1 MITAASLREYTR
13 KDLAQKAK
21 KQGVAGWHAMR
32 KDELVRALLRLAR
45 SRQRA
50 SSKSKKSP
58 KAKAKTA
65 RAAVRSK
72 PKKKASA
79 PRRRVTAKPKK
90 KASVPRRS
98 VTAKSNGASKR
109 KNGAKTKNTRAI
121 QRIQV
126 ANAEK
131 ERLKDL
137 SAACHDGESDNGAG
151 KRGQDRNGGNGAVKK
166 DRIVLLVRD
175 PYWLHVCWEIDR
187 RSVERVRAAM
197 SEQWHAAR
205 PVLRLIEVED
215 GPTTS
220 TAERVLREV
229 DIHGGVNNWYVDVSD
244 PPNSYRV
251 AIGYL
256 AASGRF
262 YSLARSNSVTTPRP
276 GSSDTL
282 DQNWTAVARD
292 YERVF
297 SLSGGYSEKPT
308 CGDLRDLFEERLR
321 RPMGSPL
328 VTKYGAAAG
337 GAIGRKSSFALDA
350 DAELIVYGQTVP
362 NAHVTLA
369 GQPVKLRPDGSF
381 TVRKSLPDRRQ
392 VLPVVAGSSDGLE
405 QRTIILA
412 IERNTKVMEPVR
424 REPSEQVAQR

>member
-1 MITAASLREYTR
+1 
-13 KDLAQKAK
+13 
-21 KQGVAGWHAMR
+21 
-32 KDELVRALLRLAR
+32 
-45 SRQRA
+45 
-50 SSKSKKSP
+50 
-58 KAKAKTA
+58 
-65 RAAVRSK
+65 
-72 PKKKASA
+72 
-79 PRRRVTAKPKK
+79 VTAKPKK

>member
-1 MITAASLREYTR
+1 M
-13 KDLAQKAK
+13 AK
-21 KQGVAGWHAMR
+21 KQGVTGWHAMR
-32 KDELVRALLRLAR
+32 KDELVRALLRVAKAKR
-45 SRQRA
+45 RA
-50 SSKSKKSP
+50 SSKSKKPP
-58 KAKAKTA
+58 KAKR
-65 RAAVRSK
+65 RAASTKVKARPEKKASAPKRKATGK
-72 PKKKASA
+72 PKKKAPA
-79 PRRRVTAKPKK
+79 PRRVVTAK
-90 KASVPRRS
+90 
-98 VTAKSNGASKR
+98 TNGASKG
-109 KNGAKTKNTRAI
+109 KNVASPKTSRAI
-121 QRIQV
+121 RRIQV

-137 SAACHDGESDNGAG
+137 SAACSGEESGNGADN
-151 KRGQDRNGGNGAVKK
+151 RESSRNGGNGSTKK
-166 DRIVLLVRD
+166 DRVVLLVRD
-175 PYWLHVCWEIDR
+175 AYWLHACWEIDR
-187 RSVERVRAAM
+187 RTVERVRAAM
-197 SEQWHAAR
+197 SEQWHSAR

-220 TAERVLREV
+220 TAERVLREIDV
-229 DIHGGVNNWYVDVSD
+229 HGGVNNWYVDVKD

-282 DQNWTAVARD
+282 DQNWTDVARD

-297 SLSGGYSEKPT
+297 SLSGGYSGKPT
-308 CGDLRDLFEERLR
+308 CGELKDLFEERLR

-328 VTKYGAAAG
+328 VTRYGVAAG
-337 GAIGRKSSFALDA
+337 GALGRKSSFVFEV

-369 GQPVKLRPDGSF
+369 GQPVKLRSDGSF

-392 VLPVVAGSSDGLE
+392 VLPVVAGSGDGLE

-424 REPSEQVAQR
+424 REPSEQAMHT